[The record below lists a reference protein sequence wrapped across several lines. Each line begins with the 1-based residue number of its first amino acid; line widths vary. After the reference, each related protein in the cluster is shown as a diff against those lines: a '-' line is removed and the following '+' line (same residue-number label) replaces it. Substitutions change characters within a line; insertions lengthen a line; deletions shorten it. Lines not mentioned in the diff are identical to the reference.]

1 MVATASDIQITASLI
16 DDYLLTMDAPVGPNP
31 NGRFVAV
38 QDPTA
43 TAQWASLLAVDSSGD
58 NLVLFTP
65 DSSSHSGWSTA
76 TTSGVPVPSGASG
89 EIARL
94 AAFAQLGTTQ
104 ALAYFPISTPIGNGN
119 AATWMQWS
127 AAGGWTAAALT
138 GNAQNALGF
147 TFQTDTYVDAAG
159 NAYLYGV
166 SGNISDGQGKH
177 HTGAF
182 FVVGYDP
189 SGGDGT
195 GAWDVLYEQLL
206 DIFTPKITTGAA
218 FRLLPGNDGGVNV
231 VWIDQDIIYCQG
243 ATIAIDPTTSSPS
256 FAMPGTPSS
265 FASSLTGLT
274 VSAIVPLPGSA
285 GADNLLIVDGMGT
298 LYMVLGYTQSIGAV
312 SPLTGVDDSQPA
324 GVVSASAGVDATGNL
339 HVMVSETTT
348 QMLWI
353 LRQSGSNGNT
363 PSFDAWVPLGN
374 TVSAIAAPAVMA
386 GGPELFLVDPSLT
399 AYHMTQNLT
408 DLTWST
414 RAIAAPAASTATP
427 TNIAG
432 TSMNLTVVDANQVPI
447 PKALISVSSD
457 QPVVLL
463 VAGVSYPIGPGTPPV
478 QIQADPVGQAC
489 VLIET
494 TTLSMPPLLFQVTN
508 TDGSTA
514 QRSCQGDQVELKQGE
529 TLPVPAHAPACVAS
543 RLAGQDPNWPLTAS
557 TLQNPTPPLL
567 PLLNTTYPDPSGIV
581 TSINNAGQWL
591 LPQNVDTTTNTLSL
605 ANVAVKHWSIDFGR
619 DGEAAKFQVLSEAE
633 GFAARQHA
641 QAQTAVGSI
650 IGTIFG
656 DVANFFKH
664 AWQQLEKITVTI
676 GTELTVIFNDA
687 LPLVVNTVREA
698 GQALETIFSRIVQG
712 VAGAAIDAYDAVKNA
727 INWLKQLFE
736 WDDILI
742 TQRVIRK
749 AVTSGLT
756 AAQGAIGT
764 AESFVQAKFSTLQGD
779 VTDFF
784 TNLESYFEQTQTF
797 NTMASGAGSSPLGG
811 TGGALAGQPASTA
824 YNQNGARSNYVHNH
838 MKAYY
843 SSTSS
848 SSGGGSG
855 TGSMQSVL
863 SLIQSNVAGDT
874 FNGHV
879 HTLQTTL
886 QAQVSDFRQ
895 FFDIVIVDLLKA
907 LNDLTNFALGAIEDI
922 IIAILKLLSDAIDAM
937 LGIWS
942 NTTLDIPII
951 SWLFTQITKTTDNP
965 AGEPFTILNALSL
978 VLAVPCTILY
988 KVLISK
994 GVAPFTEAEAV
1005 DIETNGLPWPQ
1016 LASAPAMLAKRPQLT
1031 AAAVPTYMRTAG
1043 VIAGLANLLLMV
1055 TSTGADVLAFQ
1066 PEEEEEEP
1074 LPDFKKYLSWGTLF
1088 CSATAQVLSAPF
1100 NLMNGLSGAADGW
1113 TLGVW
1118 LGSLFPF
1125 GCDLIATGA
1134 TGGLM
1139 RFTDQYGP
1147 PIDTCFGAVMITVAA
1162 IALHEQGDDKAA
1174 YTGWDQANIIV
1185 PQIGRLFKFLIMT
1198 KDSAPTAA
1206 VALPTLVALD
1216 VLLGL
1221 GSTVTQLGAAI
1232 DG

>member
-1 MVATASDIQITASLI
+1 MVAIASDIQITASLI

-43 TAQWASLLAVDSSGD
+43 TTQWASLLSVDSSGD

-94 AAFAQLGTTQ
+94 AAFAQAGTTH
-104 ALAYFPISTPIGNGN
+104 ALAYFPISTPAGNGN

-127 AAGGWTAAALT
+127 ATGGWTAATLT

-166 SGNISDGQGKH
+166 SGNISDGKGRH
-177 HTGAF
+177 HNGAF
-182 FVVGYDP
+182 FVVGFNP

-218 FRLLPGNDGGVNV
+218 FRLLPGSDGGVNV
-231 VWIDQDIIYCQG
+231 VWIDQDNIYCQG
-243 ATIAIDPTTSSPS
+243 ATITIDPTTSTPS
-256 FAMPGTPSS
+256 FAMPGTPTS

-274 VSAIVPLPGSA
+274 VSAIVPLPGGA

-312 SPLTGVDDSQPA
+312 SPLTGVNASQPA

-353 LRQSGSNGNT
+353 QRQSGSNGNT
-363 PSFDAWVPLGN
+363 PLFDAWVPLGN
-374 TVSAIAAPAVMA
+374 TVSAIAAPASMA

-408 DLTWST
+408 DLTWAT
-414 RAIAAPAASTATP
+414 RAIAAPAPVTATP

-447 PKALISVSSD
+447 PKALISVASD
-457 QPVVLL
+457 QPAVLL
-463 VAGVSYPIGPGTPPV
+463 VAGVSYPVGPGTPPV

-494 TTLSMPPLLFQVTN
+494 TTLSMPPLTFTVTN

-557 TLQNPTPPLL
+557 TLQNPAPPLL
-567 PLLNTTYPDPSGIV
+567 PMLNASYPDPSGIV

-591 LPQNVDTTTNTLSL
+591 LPQNIDTTTNTLSL

-619 DGEAAKFQVLSEAE
+619 DGKAAKFQVLSEAE
-633 GFAARQHA
+633 GLAARQHA
-641 QAQTAVGSI
+641 EAQTAVGSI
-650 IGTIFG
+650 ISTIFG

-664 AWQQLEKITVTI
+664 VWQQLEKITVTI

-742 TQRVIRK
+742 THRVIRA
-749 AVTSGLT
+749 AVNSGLT
-756 AAQGAIGT
+756 AAQGAIGS
-764 AESFVQAKFSTLQGD
+764 AESFVQAKFTTLQGD

-784 TNLESYFEQTQTF
+784 TNLESYFEPTQTF
-797 NTMASGAGSSPLGG
+797 NTMASAAGSSPLGG
-811 TGGALAGQPASTA
+811 TGSALAGQPASTA
-824 YNQNGARSNYVHNH
+824 YNQNGARSNYIHNH

-843 SSTSS
+843 NGTSA
-848 SSGGGSG
+848 G
-855 TGSMQSVL
+855 TGSGGSTQSML
-863 SLIQSNVAGDT
+863 DLIQTNVAGDT
-874 FNGHV
+874 FNGHIQ
-879 HTLQTTL
+879 TLQNTL
-886 QAQVSDFRQ
+886 SAQVSDFHQ

-907 LNDLTNFALGAIEDI
+907 LNDLTNFALGAIEGI
-922 IIAILKLLSDAIDAM
+922 IIKLLQLLSDAIAALQTALNASLD
-937 LGIWS
+937 
-942 NTTLDIPII
+942 DIPII
-951 SWLFTQITKTTDNP
+951 SWLYTQITKSTSNP
-965 AGEPFTILNALSL
+965 QGDTLSILDALCL
-978 VLAVPCTILY
+978 LLAVPSTILY
-988 KVLISK
+988 KVVISN
-994 GVAPFTEAEAV
+994 GVAPFTEADAE

-1016 LASAPAMLAKRPQLT
+1016 LGGPSALLAARPQLVGTAVPNYLQT
-1031 AAAVPTYMRTAG
+1031 AAVFVGIANFFGG
-1043 VIAGLANLLLMV
+1043 VV
-1055 TSTGADVLAFQ
+1055 STGADILAFST
-1066 PEEEEEEP
+1066 EP
-1074 LPDFKKYLSWGTLF
+1074 LTGLDTFFSWATLVTT
-1088 CSATAQVLSAPF
+1088 ATSQALGAPWGLF
-1100 NLMNGLSGAADGW
+1100 ANGLKNPADIW
-1113 TLGVW
+1113 TVVVW
-1118 LGSLFPF
+1118 SVSTLPFGSDLYFTGNSGSLTRYQE
-1125 GCDLIATGA
+1125 DL
-1134 TGGLM
+1134 
-1139 RFTDQYGP
+1139 GP
-1147 PIDTCFGAVMITVAA
+1147 ALDTCAGAVMIILAG
-1162 IALHEQGDDKAA
+1162 ICLHEQGEYEPE
-1174 YTGWDQANIIV
+1174 YTGWDQANTIV

-1198 KDSAPTAA
+1198 KDNAEAAA
-1206 VALPTLVALD
+1206 VAMPTLAVLD
-1216 VLLGL
+1216 GLLGI
-1221 GSTVTQLGAAI
+1221 GSVVTQVGAAVE
-1232 DG
+1232 G